1 MDQIEQRGKHMSILN
16 VANIYKRFGQT
27 QAVENLSFEVK
38 PGEIFGL
45 LGPNGAGKTTS
56 IRMILDI
63 FEPDSGEISVLGG
76 PMQEEKKNHIGYLP
90 EERGLYQDI
99 PLERCLTFLATLK
112 GMEEKQAKSTLQDY
126 LKQFDLLDHREKKV
140 KELSKGMQQK
150 AQLITTL
157 VHDPELVIIDEP
169 FTSLDPVNTEMVKD
183 MLEMKRDEGK
193 AIIMSTHQM
202 NQVEE
207 LCDRILLIDHGQRV
221 LYGPLAEIRRQFA
234 RNAVEVDVRGDL
246 EEVEGV
252 ERIVAHNGR
261 YRLLL
266 QEGVRPE
273 NLLKT
278 LVGRSDLTVEGF
290 QRVETP
296 LDEIFVD
303 VVGREL
309 EPEEMP
315 GQWSSEEAPA

>member
-1 MDQIEQRGKHMSILN
+1 MYNGEVINVNIERMKMSLIT
-16 VANIYKRFGQT
+16 VSNISKRFGDT
-27 QAVENLSFEVK
+27 QAVDNLSFTIQ

-76 PMQEEKKNHIGYLP
+76 KMNEEKKNHVGYLP

-99 PLERCLTFLATLK
+99 PLERCLTFLASLK
-112 GMEEKQAKSTLQDY
+112 GMEPNEIHSQMSEY
-126 LKQFDLLDHREKKV
+126 LKRFELSEYRGKKV

-150 AQLITTL
+150 AQLISTL
-157 VHDPELVIIDEP
+157 IHDPEIVIIDEP

-207 LCDRILLIDHGQRV
+207 LCDRILLIDHGKRV
-221 LYGPLAEIRRQFA
+221 LYGTLGEIQNQFSSKDIMVTPLTELPSAIDGVREIKK
-234 RNAVEVDVRGDL
+234 L
-246 EEVEGV
+246 
-252 ERIVAHNGR
+252 NGR
-261 YRLLL
+261 FRLILTEDAAPNKILKNLINQGIELL
-266 QEGVRPE
+266 EFEIAVP
-273 NLLKT
+273 
-278 LVGRSDLTVEGF
+278 
-290 QRVETP
+290 P
-296 LDEIFVD
+296 LNEIFIQ
-303 VVGREL
+303 VVQNKG
-309 EPEEMP
+309 
-315 GQWSSEEAPA
+315 GAAND

>member
-1 MDQIEQRGKHMSILN
+1 MSIVN
-16 VANIYKRFGQT
+16 FTNINKRFGET
-27 QAVENLSFEVK
+27 QAVDNLSFEVRS
-38 PGEIFGL
+38 GEIFGL

-76 PMQEEKKNHIGYLP
+76 PMEEKKKNRIGYLP

-112 GMEEKQAKSTLQDY
+112 GMEESQAKSTLKDY
-126 LKQFDLLDHREKKV
+126 LERFDLYQHRDKKV

-169 FTSLDPVNTEMVKD
+169 FTALDPVNTEMVKD

-207 LCDRILLIDHGQRV
+207 LCDRILLINHGHRV
-221 LYGPLAEIRRQFA
+221 LYGTLLEIQKQFA
-234 RNAVEVDVRGDL
+234 SKDILVTPLSDFPNTIP
-246 EEVEGV
+246 GV
-252 ERIVAHNGR
+252 ANIKQLNGR
-261 YRLLL
+261 YQLVLEESAEPNKIL
-266 QEGVRPE
+266 KSLINQGVE
-273 NLLKT
+273 
-278 LVGRSDLTVEGF
+278 LTEFEIAVP
-290 QRVETP
+290 P
-296 LDEIFVD
+296 LNEIFIQ
-303 VVGREL
+303 VVQRK
-309 EPEEMP
+309 EE
-315 GQWSSEEAPA
+315 GNNG